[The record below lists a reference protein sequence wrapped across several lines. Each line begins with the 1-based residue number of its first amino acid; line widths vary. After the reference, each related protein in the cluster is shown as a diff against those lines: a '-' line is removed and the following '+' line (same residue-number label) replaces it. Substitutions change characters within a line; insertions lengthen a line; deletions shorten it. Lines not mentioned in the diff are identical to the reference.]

1 MLEALLSQEL
11 TMGATITSNASAV
24 DPGIAGKGYVHPEV
38 LVSTNWLAEHLDD
51 PNIRI
56 IESDEDV
63 LLYDTG
69 HIPGAQK
76 VDWHQDLNDPV
87 LRDYVSSEQFEKLLR
102 EKGIDENTTV
112 VFYGDKNNWW
122 AAYAFWVFQLFGF
135 TNAKL
140 LDGGRIKWEQEG
152 RPFNS
157 EVPRFPK
164 TSYKAPKRSDEKI
177 RAFFKQV
184 REHSDSGKPLI
195 DVRSPEEY
203 TGQRTHMPDYPQEGT
218 LRGGHIKG
226 ARSVPW
232 ARAANP
238 DGSFKDAASLR
249 AIYEQEKGLNKG
261 DDIVAY
267 CRIGERSSH
276 TWFVLTYLLGYD
288 RVRNYDGS
296 WTEWGN
302 AVRVPIEKGAEK

>member
-1 MLEALLSQEL
+1 MTAKSRD
-11 TMGATITSNASAV
+11 AAAP
-24 DPGIAGKGYVHPEV
+24 DPSIGIKGYAHPDV
-38 LVSTNWLAEHLDD
+38 LVGTEWLAKHLDD
-51 PNIRI
+51 PKIRI

-76 VDWHQDLNDPV
+76 LDWHLDLNDPV
-87 LRDYVSSEQFEKLLR
+87 QRDYISAEQFQALLR
-102 EKGIDENTTV
+102 AKGIDESTTV

-135 TNAKL
+135 TSAKL

-152 RPFNS
+152 RPFTTD
-157 EVPRFPK
+157 VPRYPP

-177 RAFFKQV
+177 RAFFQEV
-184 REHSDSGKPLI
+184 RKHSESGKPLI
-195 DVRSPEEY
+195 DVRSPEEF
-203 TGQRTHMPDYPQEGT
+203 TGQRIHMPDYPQEGT

-238 DGSFKDAASLR
+238 DGTFKDAEALR
-249 AIYEQEKGLNKG
+249 AIYEKEKGLKPS

-302 AVRVPIEKGAEK
+302 AVRAPIETGGEK

>member
-1 MLEALLSQEL
+1 MTPTTSRDAA
-11 TMGATITSNASAV
+11 AT
-24 DPGIAGKGYVHPEV
+24 DPSIAKKGYVRPDV
-38 LVSTNWLAEHLDD
+38 LVGTDWLARHLDD
-51 PNIRI
+51 PKIRI

-76 VDWHQDLNDPV
+76 LDWHQDLNDSV
-87 LRDYVSSEQFEKLLR
+87 QRDYISSEQFEALLLA
-102 EKGIDENTTV
+102 KGIDESTTV

-152 RPFNS
+152 RPFTTD
-157 EVPRFPK
+157 VPRYPP

-177 RAFFKQV
+177 RAFFQEV
-184 REHSDSGKPLI
+184 RKHSESGKPLI
-195 DVRSPEEY
+195 DVRSPEEFS
-203 TGQRTHMPDYPQEGT
+203 GQRTHMPDYPQEGT

-238 DGSFKDAASLR
+238 DGTFKDAEALR
-249 AIYEQEKGLNKG
+249 GIYEKEKGLKSS

-302 AVRVPIEKGAEK
+302 AVRAPIETGGEK